1 LKVVLLKNKYYLN
14 MVACRIF
21 LLLLFV
27 SLTSFAEAQVNRY
40 VVFFKD
46 KNNSSF
52 STAAPQLFL
61 SQRAINRR
69 IKNQVEVTT
78 QDLPVNATYVSEVK
92 QTGALTFYTSRW
104 FNALLIQ
111 CDAALLPTIEALPS
125 VDNVELV
132 APGILNSNAATNNAA
147 YLSARISST
156 KEIKTTSQLNMLG
169 LDAMHELNIRGE
181 GVKVAVFD
189 SGFPGVNTVAPFSH
203 LVDNIKDTYNF
214 VNRQTNVYRNDDHGT
229 EVLSVMAAFIEN
241 SFIGGTYNA
250 DYHLYLTEDVGSE
263 YRIEEYNWLFA
274 AERADSAGVDVI
286 NASLGYNTFDN
297 AAMNYTKLQLDGNTA
312 VVTRAAQLAS
322 DRGIVVV
329 VSAGNEGNNSWQ
341 LVTPPA
347 DAVGV
352 IAVGSVTSTE
362 IKSGFSSIGPTS
374 DNRIKPDLCAMGSGT
389 FVVRNTGNTG
399 TTSGT
404 SVASPL
410 MASLVTGIIQRY
422 DTLTKDEIVEVLK
435 ASASLAESPNNQ
447 LGYGVPNFA
456 EVRLRLEI
464 VAGLENPESTR
475 FAVYPNPADSGF
487 VMIETVQAI
496 QAQPL
501 QVEVWD
507 MKGSLLKQIDGSNLL
522 SKGRLRMDMTEFP
535 AGLLQV
541 RINHAGQTDIFKIIN
556 VR

>member
-1 LKVVLLKNKYYLN
+1 
-14 MVACRIF
+14 MVACRI
-21 LLLLFV
+21 LLLLILG
-27 SLTSFAEAQVNRY
+27 SLTSVVEAQVNRY
-40 VVFFKD
+40 IVFFKD
-46 KNNSSF
+46 KNNSNF
-52 STAAPQLFL
+52 SVEAPQSFL
-61 SQRAINRR
+61 SERAINRR
-69 IKNQVEVTT
+69 IKNGVAITA
-78 QDLPVNATYVSEVK
+78 QDLPVNATYVNEVQ

-111 CDAALLPTIEALPS
+111 CDATQLTSIEALPS
-125 VDNVELV
+125 VDRVDLV
-132 APGILNSNAATNNAA
+132 APGILNSSTAAASPA

-156 KEIKTTSQLNMLG
+156 KGTKTASQLNMLG

-181 GVKVAVFD
+181 GVNVAVFD

-203 LVDNIKDTYNF
+203 LQDNIKDTYNF

-229 EVLSVMAAFIEN
+229 EVLSVMAGFIEG
-241 SFIGGTYNA
+241 SFSGGAYNA

-297 AAMNYTKLQLDGNTA
+297 AAMDYTKLQLDGNTA

-322 DRGIVVV
+322 DKGIVVV

-347 DAVGV
+347 DAMGV
-352 IAVGSVTSTE
+352 IAVGSVTSTGTR
-362 IKSGFSSIGPTS
+362 SGFSSVGPTS
-374 DNRIKPDLCAMGSGT
+374 DNRIKPDLSAMGSGT

-404 SVASPL
+404 SVSSPL
-410 MASLVTGIIQRY
+410 LASLVTGIIQRY
-422 DTLTKDEIVEVLK
+422 DTLTKDEIIEVLK

-447 LGYGVPNFA
+447 LGYGIPNFA
-456 EVRLRLEI
+456 EVRLKLEI
-464 VAGLENPESTR
+464 VAGLEHPESTR
-475 FAVYPNPADSGF
+475 FAVYPNPTDSGF
-487 VMIETVQAI
+487 VMIETVQSLRPE
-496 QAQPL
+496 PL
-501 QVEVWD
+501 EIEIWD
-507 MKGSLLKQIDGSNLL
+507 MKGSLLKRIDGSTIRND
-522 SKGRLRMDMTEFP
+522 GRLRMDISELPPGM
-535 AGLLQV
+535 LQF
-541 RINHAGQTDIFKIIN
+541 RINHAGQSDIFKIIN

>member
-1 LKVVLLKNKYYLN
+1 
-14 MVACRIF
+14 MAACRN
-21 LLLLFV
+21 LLLLLLLL
-27 SLTSFAEAQVNRY
+27 LTFWSEAQINRY
-40 VVFFKD
+40 MVFFKD
-46 KNNSSF
+46 KHNSAF
-52 STAAPQLFL
+52 SITQPEAYL
-61 SQRAINRR
+61 SQRAIDRR
-69 IKNQVEVTT
+69 EKNDVEISV
-78 QDLPVNATYVSEVK
+78 QDLPVNANYVNEVK
-92 QTGALTFYTSRW
+92 QTGALTYYTSRW

-111 CDAALLPTIEALPS
+111 CNANLLPSIEALTV
-125 VDNVELV
+125 VDRVELV
-132 APGILNSNAATNNAA
+132 APGTLNATTETKSPA
-147 YLSARISST
+147 YISARTSSN
-156 KEIKTTSQLNMLG
+156 KNIKTTSQLSMLG

-203 LVDNIKDTYNF
+203 LQDNIKDTYNF
-214 VNRQTNVYRNDDHGT
+214 VNRQTDVYRNDDHGT
-229 EVLSVMAAFIEN
+229 EVLSVMAAYQEG
-241 SFIGGTYNA
+241 SFVGGAYNA

-297 AAMNYTKLQLDGNTA
+297 AVMNYTKQQLDGSTA
-312 VVTRAAQLAS
+312 VVTRAAQFAA

-347 DAVGV
+347 DAIGV

-362 IKSGFSSIGPTS
+362 TRSGFSSIGPTS

-399 TTSGT
+399 TSSGT

-410 MASLVTGIIQRY
+410 MASLVTGIMQRY
-422 DTLTKDEIVEVLK
+422 DTLTKQEIIDVLR
-435 ASASLAESPNNQ
+435 AAASLAESPNNQ

-456 EVRLRLEI
+456 EVRLRLEV
-464 VAGLENPESTR
+464 VAGLENPETSR

-487 VMIETVQAI
+487 VMIESI
-496 QAQPL
+496 QILKAEPL
-501 QVEVWD
+501 QIEVWD
-507 MKGSLLKQIDGSNLL
+507 MKGSLLKRIENDNLL
-522 SKGRLRMDMTEFP
+522 VEGKARLELTQFP
-535 AGLLQV
+535 AGLLQI
-541 RINHAGQTDIFKIIN
+541 RINQAGQTDIFKIIN

>member
-1 LKVVLLKNKYYLN
+1 
-14 MVACRIF
+14 MAACRTF
-21 LLLLFV
+21 LLLIFI
-27 SLTSFAEAQVNRY
+27 SLTSLAEAQVNRY
-40 VVFFKD
+40 MVFFKD
-46 KNNSSF
+46 KDNSNF
-52 STAAPQLFL
+52 STTTPQAFL
-61 SQRAINRR
+61 SERAINRR
-69 IKNQVEVTT
+69 IKNAVEITT
-78 QDLPVNATYVSEVK
+78 QDLPVNVAYVNQVK

-111 CDAALLPTIEALPS
+111 CEVTLLPTIEALPA
-125 VDNVELV
+125 VERVEFV
-132 APGILNSNAATNNAA
+132 APGVLNSSSATNATA
-147 YLSARISST
+147 YVSSRISST
-156 KEIKTTSQLNMLG
+156 KDVKTTSQLSMLG
-169 LDAMHELNIRGE
+169 LDAMHEINIKGE

-189 SGFPGVNTVAPFSH
+189 SGFPGVNSVAPFSH
-203 LVDNIKDTYNF
+203 LQDNIKDTYNF

-229 EVLSVMAAFIEN
+229 EVLSVMAGFIEGN
-241 SFIGGTYNA
+241 FIGGAYNA

-297 AAMNYTKLQLDGNTA
+297 IAMNYTKPQLNGNTA
-312 VVTRAAQLAS
+312 VVTQAAQFAS

-352 IAVGSVTSTE
+352 IAVGAVTSAGAR
-362 IKSGFSSIGPTS
+362 SSFSSIGPTS

-410 MASLVTGIIQRY
+410 MASLVAGIIQRY
-422 DTLTKDEIVEVLK
+422 DTLTKDEIIEVLK
-435 ASASLAESPNNQ
+435 SSASLAESPNNQ
-447 LGYGVPNFA
+447 LGYGIPNFP

-464 VAGLENPESTR
+464 VAGLEKPVSSR

-487 VMIETVQAI
+487 VLIERVQEML
-496 QAQPL
+496 PEPV
-501 QVEVWD
+501 QVEIWD
-507 MKGSLLKQIDGSNLL
+507 MKGALLK
-522 SKGRLRMDMTEFP
+522 RLEGADILNEGMVRMDISQFP
-535 AGLLQV
+535 AGILQF
-541 RINHAGQTDIFKIIN
+541 RISHAGQTDIFKIIN
-556 VR
+556 DR

>member
-1 LKVVLLKNKYYLN
+1 
-14 MVACRIF
+14 MVACRHL
-21 LLLLFV
+21 LLLLFLIL
-27 SLTSFAEAQVNRY
+27 SLWAEAQVNRY
-40 VVFFKD
+40 MVFFKD
-46 KNNSSF
+46 KHNSSF
-52 STAAPQLFL
+52 AINQPEAFL
-61 SQRAINRR
+61 SQRAISRR
-69 IKNQVEVTT
+69 IKNGVELSI
-78 QDLPVNATYVSEVK
+78 QDLPVNASYVNQVK
-92 QTGALTFYTSRW
+92 QTGALTYYTSRW

-111 CDAALLPTIEALPS
+111 CDANLLPAIEALQA
-125 VDNVELV
+125 VDRVELV
-132 APGILNSNAATNNAA
+132 APGTLNTATETKIPV
-147 YLSARISST
+147 YLSARTTSN
-156 KEIKTTSQLNMLG
+156 KNIKTTSQLSMLG

-203 LVDNIKDTYNF
+203 LQDNIKDTYNF
-214 VNRQTNVYRNDDHGT
+214 VNRQANVYRNDDHGT
-229 EVLSVMAAFIEN
+229 EVLSVMAAYQEG
-241 SFIGGTYNA
+241 SFVGGAYNA

-297 AAMNYTKLQLDGNTA
+297 VAMDYTKQQLNGSTA
-312 VVTRAAQLAS
+312 VVTRAAQFAA

-352 IAVGSVTSTE
+352 IAVGSVTSSETR
-362 IKSGFSSIGPTS
+362 SGFSSIGPTS
-374 DNRIKPDLCAMGSGT
+374 DNRIKPDLCALGSGT

-410 MASLVTGIIQRY
+410 MASLVAGVIQRY
-422 DTLTKDEIVEVLK
+422 DTLTKQEIIDVLK
-435 ASASLAESPNNQ
+435 SSASLAESPNNQ

-456 EVRLRLEI
+456 EVRLILEV
-464 VAGLENPESTR
+464 VAGVENPEAAR

-487 VMIETVQAI
+487 VMIESI
-496 QAQPL
+496 QVLKSEPL
-501 QVEVWD
+501 QIEVWD
-507 MKGSLLKQIDGSNLL
+507 MKGSLLKRIENSNPHIEG
-522 SKGRLRMDMTEFP
+522 KARLELAQFP
-535 AGLLQV
+535 AGLLQI
-541 RINHAGQTDIFKIIN
+541 RINQAGQTDIFKIIN

>member
-1 LKVVLLKNKYYLN
+1 MVV
-14 MVACRIF
+14 CRV
-21 LLLLFV
+21 LLLLLLV
-27 SLTSFAEAQVNRY
+27 LLTSVTEAQVNRY

-52 STAAPQLFL
+52 STTTPQSFL

-69 IKNQVEVTT
+69 IKNEVEVTT
-78 QDLPVNATYVSEVK
+78 QDLPVNTNYINEVK

-111 CDAALLPTIEALPS
+111 CNATLLPTIEALPS
-125 VDNVELV
+125 VDRVELA
-132 APGILNSNAATNNAA
+132 APGTLNNSTAASGPA

-156 KEIKTTSQLNMLG
+156 KEMKTTSQLSMLG
-169 LDAMHELNIRGE
+169 LDAMHELNIKGE

-189 SGFPGVNTVAPFSH
+189 SGFPGVNAVAPFSH
-203 LVDNIKDTYNF
+203 LQDNIKDAYNF

-229 EVLSVMAAFIEN
+229 EVLSVMAGFIEG
-241 SFIGGTYNA
+241 SFSGGAYNA
-250 DYHLYLTEDVGSE
+250 DYHLYLTEEVGSE

-297 AAMNYTKLQLDGNTA
+297 STMNYTKLQLDGNTA

-347 DAVGV
+347 DAEGV
-352 IAVGSVTSTE
+352 IAVGSVTSTGTR
-362 IKSGFSSIGPTS
+362 SAFSSIGPTS
-374 DNRIKPDLCAMGSGT
+374 DNRIKPDLSAMGSGT
-389 FVVRNTGNTG
+389 FVIRNTGNTG

-422 DTLTKDEIVEVLK
+422 DTLTKDEIIEVLK

-496 QAQPL
+496 QPQPL
-501 QVEVWD
+501 QVEIWD
-507 MKGSLLKQIDGSNLL
+507 MKGALLKRIDGSNLL
-522 SKGRLRMDMTEFP
+522 SEGRLRMDMSGFP
-535 AGLLQV
+535 SGMLQF
-541 RINHAGQTDIFKIIN
+541 RISHAGQTDIFKIIN

>member
-1 LKVVLLKNKYYLN
+1 MAVSRN
-14 MVACRIF
+14 
-21 LLLLFV
+21 LLLLLLLL
-27 SLTSFAEAQVNRY
+27 LTSGAEAQVNRY
-40 VVFFKD
+40 MVFFKD
-46 KNNSSF
+46 KDNSTF
-52 STAAPQLFL
+52 SVSQPETYL

-69 IKNQVEVTT
+69 LKNDVEISV
-78 QDLPVNATYVSEVK
+78 QDLPVNANYVNEVK
-92 QTGALTFYTSRW
+92 QTGALTYYTSRW

-111 CDAALLPTIEALPS
+111 CNASLLPAIEALTV
-125 VDNVELV
+125 VDRVELV
-132 APGILNSNAATNNAA
+132 APGTLNATTETKSPA
-147 YLSARISST
+147 YLSIRTSSN
-156 KEIKTTSQLNMLG
+156 KNIKTTSQLSMLG

-203 LVDNIKDTYNF
+203 LQDNINDTYNF
-214 VNRQTNVYRNDDHGT
+214 VNRQVNVYRNDDHGT
-229 EVLSVMAAFIEN
+229 EVLSVMAAYQEG
-241 SFIGGTYNA
+241 SFVGGAYNA

-286 NASLGYNTFDN
+286 NASLGYNTFDIV
-297 AAMNYTKLQLDGNTA
+297 AMDYTKQQLDGSTA
-312 VVTRAAQLAS
+312 VVTRAAQFAA

-347 DAVGV
+347 DAIGV

-362 IKSGFSSIGPTS
+362 TRSGFSSIGPTS

-399 TTSGT
+399 TSSGT

-422 DTLTKDEIVEVLK
+422 DTLTKQEVIDVLK

-456 EVRLRLEI
+456 EVRLRLEV
-464 VAGLENPESTR
+464 VAGLENPEASR

-487 VMIETVQAI
+487 VMIESI
-496 QAQPL
+496 QILKAEQL
-501 QVEVWD
+501 QIEVWD
-507 MKGSLLKQIDGSNLL
+507 MKGSLLKRIENSNLHNEGKL
-522 SKGRLRMDMTEFP
+522 KLELAQFP
-535 AGLLQV
+535 TGMLQV
-541 RINHAGQTDIFKIIN
+541 RIYVAGQTDIFKIIN

>member
-1 LKVVLLKNKYYLN
+1 MLLSVLL
-14 MVACRIF
+14 
-21 LLLLFV
+21 
-27 SLTSFAEAQVNRY
+27 TSVVEAQVNRY

-52 STAAPQLFL
+52 STTAPQSFL

-69 IKNQVEVTT
+69 IKNEVEITT
-78 QDLPVNATYVSEVK
+78 QDLPVNTTYINEVK

-111 CDAALLPTIEALPS
+111 CNATLLPTIEALPS
-125 VDNVELV
+125 VDRVELV
-132 APGILNSNAATNNAA
+132 APGILNNSTAASGPA

-156 KEIKTTSQLNMLG
+156 KEMKTTSQLSMLG
-169 LDAMHELNIRGE
+169 LDAMHELNIKGE

-189 SGFPGVNTVAPFSH
+189 SGFPGVNAVAPFSH
-203 LVDNIKDTYNF
+203 LQDNIKDAYNF
-214 VNRQTNVYRNDDHGT
+214 VNKQTNVYRNDDHGT
-229 EVLSVMAAFIEN
+229 EVLSVMAGFIEG
-241 SFIGGTYNA
+241 SFSGGAYNA
-250 DYHLYLTEDVGSE
+250 DYHLYLTEEVGSE

-297 AAMNYTKLQLDGNTA
+297 STMNYTKLQLDGNTA

-347 DAVGV
+347 DAEGV
-352 IAVGSVTSTE
+352 IAVGSVTSTGTR
-362 IKSGFSSIGPTS
+362 SAFSSIGPTS
-374 DNRIKPDLCAMGSGT
+374 DNRIKPDLSAMGSGT
-389 FVVRNTGNTG
+389 FVIRNTGNTG

-422 DTLTKDEIVEVLK
+422 DTLTKDEIIEVLK

-456 EVRLRLEI
+456 DVRLRLEI
-464 VAGLENPESTR
+464 VAGVENPESTR
-475 FAVYPNPADSGF
+475 FAVYPNPTDSGF

-496 QAQPL
+496 QPQPL
-501 QVEVWD
+501 RVEIWD
-507 MKGSLLKQIDGSNLL
+507 MKGALLKRIDGSNLL
-522 SKGRLRMDMTEFP
+522 SEGRLRMDMSGFP
-535 AGLLQV
+535 SGMLQF
-541 RINHAGQTDIFKIIN
+541 RISHAGQTDIFKIIN

>member
-1 LKVVLLKNKYYLN
+1 
-14 MVACRIF
+14 MAACRN
-21 LLLLFV
+21 LLLLLLLL
-27 SLTSFAEAQVNRY
+27 LTSWAEAQVNRY

-46 KNNSSF
+46 KDNSTF
-52 STAAPQLFL
+52 STTQPEAYL

-69 IKNQVEVTT
+69 IKNDVDISV
-78 QDLPVNATYVSEVK
+78 QDLPVNANYVNEVK
-92 QTGALTFYTSRW
+92 QTGALTYYTSRW

-111 CDAALLPTIEALPS
+111 CDANLLPAIEALAV
-125 VDNVELV
+125 VDRVELV
-132 APGILNSNAATNNAA
+132 APGTLNTTTETKSPA
-147 YLSARISST
+147 YLSARIASN
-156 KEIKTTSQLNMLG
+156 KNIKTTSQLSMLG

-203 LVDNIKDTYNF
+203 LQDNIKDTYNF
-214 VNRQTNVYRNDDHGT
+214 VNLQANVYRNDDHGT
-229 EVLSVMAAFIEN
+229 EVLSVMAAYQEG
-241 SFIGGTYNA
+241 SFVGGAYNA

-297 AAMNYTKLQLDGNTA
+297 VAMDYTKQQLDGSTA
-312 VVTRAAQLAS
+312 VVTRAAQFAA

-362 IKSGFSSIGPTS
+362 TRSGFSSIGPTS

-399 TTSGT
+399 TSSGT

-410 MASLVTGIIQRY
+410 MASLVTGVIQRY
-422 DTLTKDEIVEVLK
+422 DTLTKQEIIDVLK

-456 EVRLRLEI
+456 EVRLRLEV
-464 VAGLENPESTR
+464 VAGLENPEASR

-487 VMIETVQAI
+487 VMIESI
-496 QAQPL
+496 QILKAEPL
-501 QVEVWD
+501 QIEVWD
-507 MKGSLLKQIDGSNLL
+507 MKGSLLKRIENDNLL
-522 SKGRLRMDMTEFP
+522 VEGKARLELAQFP
-535 AGLLQV
+535 AGLLQI
-541 RINHAGQTDIFKIIN
+541 RINQAGQTDIFKIIN

>member
-1 LKVVLLKNKYYLN
+1 MVV
-14 MVACRIF
+14 CRV
-21 LLLLFV
+21 LLLLLLV
-27 SLTSFAEAQVNRY
+27 LLTSVTEAQVNRY

-52 STAAPQLFL
+52 STTTPQSFL

-69 IKNQVEVTT
+69 IKNEVEITT
-78 QDLPVNATYVSEVK
+78 QDLPVNTTYINEVK
-92 QTGALTFYTSRW
+92 QTGALAFYTSRW

-111 CDAALLPTIEALPS
+111 CNATLLPTIEALPS
-125 VDNVELV
+125 VDRVELV
-132 APGILNSNAATNNAA
+132 APGTLNNSTAASGPA

-156 KEIKTTSQLNMLG
+156 KEMKTTSQLSMLG
-169 LDAMHELNIRGE
+169 LDAMHELNIKGE

-189 SGFPGVNTVAPFSH
+189 SGFPGVNAVAPFSH
-203 LVDNIKDTYNF
+203 LQDNIKDAYNF
-214 VNRQTNVYRNDDHGT
+214 VNKQTNVYRNDDHGT
-229 EVLSVMAAFIEN
+229 EVLSVMAGFIEG
-241 SFIGGTYNA
+241 SFSGGAYNA
-250 DYHLYLTEDVGSE
+250 DYHLYLTEEVGSE

-297 AAMNYTKLQLDGNTA
+297 STMNYTKLQLDGNTA

-347 DAVGV
+347 DAEGV
-352 IAVGSVTSTE
+352 IAVGSVTSTGTR
-362 IKSGFSSIGPTS
+362 SAFSSIGPTS
-374 DNRIKPDLCAMGSGT
+374 DNRIKPDLSAMGSGT
-389 FVVRNTGNTG
+389 FVIRNTGNTG

-422 DTLTKDEIVEVLK
+422 DTLTKDEIIEVLK

-456 EVRLRLEI
+456 DVRLRLEI
-464 VAGLENPESTR
+464 VAGVENPESTR
-475 FAVYPNPADSGF
+475 FAVYPNPTDSGF

-496 QAQPL
+496 QPQPL
-501 QVEVWD
+501 QVEIWD
-507 MKGSLLKQIDGSNLL
+507 MKGALLKRIDGSNLL
-522 SKGRLRMDMTEFP
+522 SEGRLRMDMSGFP
-535 AGLLQV
+535 SGMLQF
-541 RINHAGQTDIFKIIN
+541 RISHAGQTDIFKIIN